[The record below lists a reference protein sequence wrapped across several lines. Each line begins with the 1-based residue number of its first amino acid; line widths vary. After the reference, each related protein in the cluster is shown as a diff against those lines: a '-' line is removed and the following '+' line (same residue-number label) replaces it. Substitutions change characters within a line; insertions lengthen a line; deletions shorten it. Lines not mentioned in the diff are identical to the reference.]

1 MSGRVVTF
9 NTQMHADKQAGW
21 LKRRKGSFLMMLAPI
36 HCPKSPKSS
45 KLKVWKATKLT
56 KTGRS
61 KSTKANQK
69 QERQEHGE
77 HEGKQPKPRRKNT
90 CLMRWTFGECNKSP
104 AKNERHVFI
113 CGSSVQRFRNRMIY
127 NGITAAVKRL
137 WHCFFITTTDVF
149 SYLRVQNQIFSGL
162 LNPDCSDEANDVPH
176 LLTEKKTHWWFS
188 AGDFFIL
195 GSKGGGDVWRLGI

>member
-1 MSGRVVTF
+1 
-9 NTQMHADKQAGW
+9 
-21 LKRRKGSFLMMLAPI
+21 
-36 HCPKSPKSS
+36 
-45 KLKVWKATKLT
+45 
-56 KTGRS
+56 
-61 KSTKANQK
+61 
-69 QERQEHGE
+69 
-77 HEGKQPKPRRKNT
+77 
-90 CLMRWTFGECNKSP
+90 MRWTFSECNKSP

-176 LLTEKKTHWWFS
+176 LLTEKKHTDDFLLVIFLFWVQKEGETSGVWEFNSYWYGQRAQHPQLVLIVDFCVLLPTAWWLHTACS
-188 AGDFFIL
+188 HE
-195 GSKGGGDVWRLGI
+195 

>member
-61 KSTKANQK
+61 KSTKAGTPRTWRTRGETTQNRV
-69 QERQEHGE
+69 ERTRVCSAEPSANATNLQ
-77 HEGKQPKPRRKNT
+77 QRMSDT
-90 CLMRWTFGECNKSP
+90 C
-104 AKNERHVFI
+104 
-113 CGSSVQRFRNRMIY
+113 SSADRLCSVLETGWYIMGLQRLSKDYDI
-127 NGITAAVKRL
+127 
-137 WHCFFITTTDVF
+137 VF
-149 SYLRVQNQIFSGL
+149 SSRQLMFLISESSKPDILGFVKSRL
-162 LNPDCSDEANDVPH
+162 LWRSERCATSADR
-176 LLTEKKTHWWFS
+176 KKTHWWFS